1 MTRHHEAGFMTGI
14 SLLLPITLTTMAIVL
29 LTPVI
34 PNLMAEFSDVP
45 NHEYWVPMILT
56 FPSLCVA
63 LLCPFAGML
72 GDYFGRRRL
81 LLFSFFLYA
90 VVGVAPIF
98 LTDLSHILIS
108 RIGVGIAEAMI
119 YVLSTTMIGDY
130 YKGASRDKWLAAQT
144 AFASMSA
151 LLFFNLGGI
160 MGEAGW
166 RTPFWAYTSALVM
179 FLLVWKFTWE
189 PSGEVYPDD
198 EAEHAPHNLSWEG
211 FPWATMAM
219 IVAITVYGSVF
230 FYTVQIQAPSGL
242 AELGLTS
249 PAERGFLTSIAS
261 IGVPLG
267 TFFYSRI
274 GPKWPVGRLLL
285 VEFGL
290 LAIGFMLMAKSG
302 SVAGFLAGCFVNQV
316 GAGLL
321 LPTLLVWSMSVLKFE
336 FRGRG
341 TGFWQSAFAFG
352 QFLSPVVV
360 TFAAQRT
367 GGLLGAFTVL
377 SIGALGGVV
386 IALIASRL
394 GGSGGSGMNGN
405 SVALNKVPSHG

>member
-1 MTRHHEAGFMTGI
+1 MSRHHQAGFMTGI

-34 PNLMAEFSDVP
+34 PNLMAEFADVP

-63 LLCPFAGML
+63 VLCPFAGML

-81 LLFSFFLYA
+81 LLSSFILYA
-90 VVGVAPIF
+90 AVGVAPIF
-98 LTDLSHILIS
+98 LTDLTHILIS

-130 YKGASRDKWLAAQT
+130 YKGASRDKWLAGQT
-144 AFASMSA
+144 AFASVSA

-160 MGEAGW
+160 LGEGGW
-166 RTPFWAYTSALVM
+166 RTPFWAYASALAM
-179 FLLVWKFTWE
+179 FALVWKFTWE
-189 PSGEVYPDD
+189 PSGERHPDD
-198 EAEHAPHNLSWEG
+198 EADHAPRNASWEG

-219 IVAITVYGSVF
+219 IVAITIYGSIF

-242 AELGLTS
+242 AELGLAS

-267 TFFYSRI
+267 TFFYSRL
-274 GPKWPVGRLLL
+274 GSRWPVGRLLL
-285 VEFGL
+285 LEFGL
-290 LAIGFMLMAKSG
+290 LAAGFMLMSKAG
-302 SVAGFLAGCFVNQV
+302 SVTGFLTGCFINQI

-321 LPTLLVWSMSVLKFE
+321 LPTLLVWSMAILRFE

-360 TFAAQRT
+360 TFAGKHT
-367 GGLLGAFTVL
+367 GGLLGAFSAL
-377 SIGALGGVV
+377 SIAALGGMV
-386 IALIASRL
+386 IALIAGRL
-394 GGSGGSGMNGN
+394 GTSR
-405 SVALNKVPSHG
+405 VHGQAEATLHG